1 MITEFMTLIL
11 TPGENL
17 KHPWAVRQGQLSSK
31 RSQNNPQRAK
41 QKQPTQNEYMPEP
54 VLAKGQNE
62 ENKDE
67 TMETPSNP
75 IEQDNRKANTMA
87 VVHSEA

>member
-1 MITEFMTLIL
+1 
-11 TPGENL
+11 
-17 KHPWAVRQGQLSSK
+17 
-31 RSQNNPQRAK
+31 
-41 QKQPTQNEYMPEP
+41 MPEP

-75 IEQDNRKANTMA
+75 IEQDNQKANTMA